1 VILPRLRASTL
12 ILMTALVV
20 ICSVVPALWL
30 GYHIGRRAGATKR
43 RTRRGR
49 LGKLAIRLFALII
62 ASRTQRS
69 MQRKLSAEW
78 PGFLMST
85 AAARRRRG
93 GRSMY
98 AVKPSVVKRLSD
110 LRYSL
115 NSA

>member
-1 VILPRLRASTL
+1 MILPRQRASTL

-30 GYHIGRRAGATKR
+30 GFYVGRRAGATKR

-49 LGKLAIRLFALII
+49 LGKSAIRLFALII

-78 PGFLMST
+78 PGSLMSR
-85 AAARRRRG
+85 ASARRRRG
-93 GRSMY
+93 GRSPL
-98 AVKPSVVKRLSD
+98 AIKPAIVQRLSD

-115 NSA
+115 NSI